1 MILVVGMEAYPW
13 ILEPLDSRSQ
23 KSAALLEKKKSILTI
38 IGITLLSFF
47 ISVFNTFVVTN

>member
-1 MILVVGMEAYPW
+1 MILVAGMEAYPW